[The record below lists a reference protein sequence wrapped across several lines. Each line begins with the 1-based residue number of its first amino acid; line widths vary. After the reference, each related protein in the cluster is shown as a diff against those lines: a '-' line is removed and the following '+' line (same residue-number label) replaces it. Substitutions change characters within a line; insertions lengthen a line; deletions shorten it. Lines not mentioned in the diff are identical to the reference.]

1 MSIREDTKDRSD
13 IMDGKIL
20 VAYASKYGATAE
32 IAEKIGE
39 VLKQEGLQA
48 DVLPVKSVKN
58 LTDYKDVVIGSAM
71 YLGMWRREGANFLK
85 KNEKLLTERRV
96 WIFSTGPSGKGD
108 PVELLKGV
116 RVSFNVKSIIERIKP
131 RDTAVFH
138 GNIDEKK
145 MNLWEKWMV
154 KTAKGEMGDFRDWDM
169 ITGWAKGVAEAVK
182 K

>member
-1 MSIREDTKDRSD
+1 MASTV
-13 IMDGKIL
+13 L
-20 VAYASKYGATAE
+20 VAYASKYGATKE

-58 LTDYKDVVIGSAM
+58 LADYKDIVIGSAM

-85 KNEKLLTERRV
+85 KNEKLLTARRV

-108 PVELLKGV
+108 PVELLKGA
-116 RVSFNVKSIIERIKP
+116 RVAFNVKSIIERIKP

-145 MNLWEKWMV
+145 VNFWEKLMV
-154 KTAKGEMGDFRDWDM
+154 KTAKGEFGDFRDWEM
-169 ITGWAKGVAEAVK
+169 ITKWAKRVAEAVK
-182 K
+182 RD